1 MTFHLFYLLCF
12 SFQGFLFLVSF
23 LVCFAVCHAAKGH
36 ELPGHKGWE
45 PAAPVRA
52 TPQRWKT
59 LNINSEHA
67 RCIIKVGI
75 HKFSLRIWKLGNTL
89 PLEDTLIYKFDKMF
103 FPWIS
108 DTGFYD
114 ERTRAVKRCK
124 IPKGYPLLEIC
135 TILDRG
141 YVEIQSLEA
150 WFDKRWLN
158 GDKWRHEVSMKLL
171 PHIYIDIHTYIY
183 IYT

>member
-1 MTFHLFYLLCF
+1 MEDF
-12 SFQGFLFLVSF
+12 
-23 LVCFAVCHAAKGH
+23 
-36 ELPGHKGWE
+36 EHK
-45 PAAPVRA
+45 
-52 TPQRWKT
+52 
-59 LNINSEHA
+59 
-67 RCIIKVGI
+67 
-75 HKFSLRIWKLGNTL
+75 LRTRQMYYQSGNTQIFIKD
-89 PLEDTLIYKFDKMF
+89 LEAREYVAFRGHSDKFDKMF

-150 WFDKRWLN
+150 
-158 GDKWRHEVSMKLL
+158 
-171 PHIYIDIHTYIY
+171 
-183 IYT
+183 